1 MPNLDELSHDMDFT
15 IGGETFHVHDV
26 APDVLLALE
35 QQQEE
40 EGKREGEENK
50 PRPILERLDEQVL
63 VFLDGNPE
71 DVRRYKELRARTGRD
86 AVPLW
91 KLLEFRNLLWETQS
105 GRPTETP
112 SSASDA
118 GPGRTAAS
126 LRGV

>member
-15 IGGETFHVHDV
+15 IGGETFKVHDV
-26 APDVLLALE
+26 APDVLLAME
-35 QQQEE
+35 QTQEAE
-40 EGKREGEENK
+40 AEEGEEK
-50 PRPILERLDEQVL
+50 PEQKPILERLDEQIL
-63 VFLDGNPE
+63 VFLEGDE
-71 DVRRYKELRARTGRD
+71 DAVGRWKSLRARTGKE

-91 KLLEFRNLLWETQS
+91 KILEFRNMLWETQS

-118 GPGRTAAS
+118 GRGRTAVS